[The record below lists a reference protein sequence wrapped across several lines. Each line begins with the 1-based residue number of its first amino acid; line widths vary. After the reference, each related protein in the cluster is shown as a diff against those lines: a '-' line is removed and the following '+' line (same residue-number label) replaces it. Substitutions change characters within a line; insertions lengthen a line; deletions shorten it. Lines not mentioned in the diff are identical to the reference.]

1 MCVSKAC
8 AHYGKLKQLDFLRAL
23 SYPKAIE
30 LGEVRPTLGPSL
42 CLFEELYIKV
52 VQQEEGK
59 RHQDDRGKNVSN
71 YAALSENK
79 LFAEWTAMC

>member
-1 MCVSKAC
+1 MRS
-8 AHYGKLKQLDFLRAL
+8 HIPKLKF
-23 SYPKAIE
+23 
-30 LGEVRPTLGPSL
+30 GEVRPTLGPSL

-71 YAALSENK
+71 YKAPSENN
-79 LFAEWTAMC
+79 LFAEWTVMV